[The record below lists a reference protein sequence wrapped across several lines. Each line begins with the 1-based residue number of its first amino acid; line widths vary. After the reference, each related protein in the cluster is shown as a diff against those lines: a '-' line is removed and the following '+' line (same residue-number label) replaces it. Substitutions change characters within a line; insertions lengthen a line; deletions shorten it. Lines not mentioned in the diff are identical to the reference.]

1 MCNRR
6 STSYWSVFILCLIYS
21 RFAQPGSNLAFH
33 WQMYMSEMIKERR
46 ESQGVERH
54 DLFSSL
60 LASCDAEGEDTFTEK
75 DLMGIS
81 I

>member
-1 MCNRR
+1 
-6 STSYWSVFILCLIYS
+6 
-21 RFAQPGSNLAFH
+21 
-33 WQMYMSEMIKERR
+33 MYMSEMIKERR

-54 DLFSSL
+54 DLFSNL
-60 LASCDAEGEDTFTEK
+60 LASCDEEGEDTFTEK